1 MEEQKKTTKAPLV
14 IIGCVVA
21 LVVGV
26 MVCCVGACIVSYAL
40 FQQRARHAE
49 HVLTDFNIFHPPH
62 TGNYHSISTT
72 AMLGEYELADADAV
86 KEFNSR
92 VKKWFVERGFTE
104 LEDMPLR
111 SIQRLPQ
118 ARGGNRTSWSS
129 QGDWDKPGVLLLL
142 KFDDHNSLYI
152 LVPDCYHRET
162 HVQMIGYR
170 SDFVGS
176 ADHTRPF
183 EIQLDKLKDDFE
195 RAFPSGNYRGG
206 LPESMGIP

>member
-1 MEEQKKTTKAPLV
+1 MEEQKKTTKVPLV
-14 IIGCVVA
+14 IGCVAA
-21 LVVGV
+21 LLIGVMV
-26 MVCCVGACIVSYAL
+26 MVCCVGIGILWLTPATMVSD
-40 FQQRARHAE
+40 
-49 HVLTDFNIFHPPH
+49 VNIFDRPL
-62 TGNYHSISTT
+62 TGSYHSISTT
-72 AMLGEYELADADAV
+72 AMLGRYELADADAV

-111 SIQRLPQ
+111 SIQRMPRAP
-118 ARGGNRTSWSS
+118 ARGGMSRGQS

-152 LVPDCYHRET
+152 LVPDCYHREA

-170 SDFVGS
+170 SDFVGP

-183 EIQLDKLKDDFE
+183 GIQLDKLKDDFE
-195 RAFPSGNYRGG
+195 RAFPSGNYRNG